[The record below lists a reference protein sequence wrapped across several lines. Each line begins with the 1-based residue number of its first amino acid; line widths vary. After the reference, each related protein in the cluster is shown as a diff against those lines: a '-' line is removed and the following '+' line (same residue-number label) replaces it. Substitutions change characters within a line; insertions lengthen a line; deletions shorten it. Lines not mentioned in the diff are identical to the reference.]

1 MKSSVACIWIRILT
15 NRLLRI
21 NYLWIILRREYI
33 HTILCQPSREKGWFG
48 GILWLGCPTFY
59 LNQFHGFC
67 FQKQKFHVFGQ
78 FPRYYSLLMHVL
90 YIKSLYVPLS
100 ILFSKYIVYVYMH
113 TLLVFQIQLC
123 ISKYRIVV
131 TW

>member
-1 MKSSVACIWIRILT
+1 MKSSFACIWIRILT

-48 GILWLGCPTFY
+48 GILWLGCLSTWT
-59 LNQFHGFC
+59 NSMGFVFKKKNSMC
-67 FQKQKFHVFGQ
+67 LDNFQDTIHYV
-78 FPRYYSLLMHVL
+78 MHVL
-90 YIKSLYVPLS
+90 HIKSLYVPLS

-131 TW
+131 AW

>member
-33 HTILCQPSREKGWFG
+33 HTILCQPAREKGWFG
-48 GILWLGCPTFY
+48 GILWLGCLSTWT
-59 LNQFHGFC
+59 NSMGFV
-67 FQKQKFHVFGQ
+67 FKKKFHVFGQ

-131 TW
+131 AW